1 MACASSCTD
10 LFIPVHVFCQFIS
23 QVCFQTNK
31 QTNKQTKKNF
41 KTPMKNSLITALICI
56 LMLKKKH
63 LNEMVCG
70 SKADALKL

>member
-31 QTNKQTKKNF
+31 QTKKKNF

-56 LMLKKKH
+56 LMIKKNNILMKWF
-63 LNEMVCG
+63 VG
-70 SKADALKL
+70 QKLML